1 LRQNRGKI
9 KSAPRP
15 DVARVARQRNARFRL
30 STTAST
36 HFDSG
41 GKQMSEGSD
50 RETGAGDLGRAFDQI
65 KTAVRD
71 LGDGVRHSGSLEKM
85 KDALKDVIDAHDRGP
100 AVDRLKATV
109 REMGDDAGTS
119 GALDRLKGAVTD
131 FGNVAERSAR
141 DQWDAAK
148 PELKSS
154 AQDLQRVVESL
165 SERAKDALDNLGNR
179 LDPPDRRRS

>member
-1 LRQNRGKI
+1 
-9 KSAPRP
+9 
-15 DVARVARQRNARFRL
+15 
-30 STTAST
+30 
-36 HFDSG
+36 
-41 GKQMSEGSD
+41 MSEGSD